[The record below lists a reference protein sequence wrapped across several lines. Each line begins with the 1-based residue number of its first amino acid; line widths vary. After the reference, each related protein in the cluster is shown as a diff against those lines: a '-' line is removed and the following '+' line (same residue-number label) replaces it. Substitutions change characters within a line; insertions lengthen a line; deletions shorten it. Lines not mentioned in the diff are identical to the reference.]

1 MKTTEHTKKKY
12 YTPECIMITHP
23 SEGLLNAS
31 FIEVKKD
38 DDDIFEGEFSAKKQ
52 DFTEFEPWSD
62 LSWNIENP

>member
-1 MKTTEHTKKKY
+1 MKTTAHTKQEY
-12 YTPECIMITHP
+12 TTPECI
-23 SEGLLNAS
+23 LLIHMPQQLLSVS

-38 DDDIFEGEFSAKKQ
+38 DDEEFDGEFSAKKQ

>member
-38 DDDIFEGEFSAKKQ
+38 DNGIFDGEFSAKKQ

>member
-1 MKTTEHTKKKY
+1 MKTTEHTKKEY

-38 DDDIFEGEFSAKKQ
+38 DGDIFEGEFSAKKQ

>member
-23 SEGLLNAS
+23 LEGLLNAS
-31 FIEVKKD
+31 FIEVKKND
-38 DDDIFEGEFSAKKQ
+38 NDIFEGEFSAKKQ